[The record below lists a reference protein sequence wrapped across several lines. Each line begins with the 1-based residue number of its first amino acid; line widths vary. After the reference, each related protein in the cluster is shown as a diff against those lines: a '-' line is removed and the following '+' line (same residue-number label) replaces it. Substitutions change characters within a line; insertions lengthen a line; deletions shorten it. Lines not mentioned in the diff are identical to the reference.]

1 MNWLKV
7 FNPET
12 RLVWEYW
19 EARISSLMQI
29 GWDFKVEELSY
40 YRGVRLLGQ
49 KQQQRLVSETIP
61 ISLMHDQHLRGI
73 RDLRVNVSIAER
85 IEFIGS
91 ELPVVANMESV
102 VIGISMNPYDSVR
115 TFDDFEIFTKDKV
128 PEEFVV
134 NPSKIGELLAKIR
147 EAQEPRAKE
156 ILKKQRR
163 RDEVGETLKVDAKI
177 LTLVS

>member
-1 MNWLKV
+1 
-7 FNPET
+7 
-12 RLVWEYW
+12 
-19 EARISSLMQI
+19 
-29 GWDFKVEELSY
+29 
-40 YRGVRLLGQ
+40 
-49 KQQQRLVSETIP
+49 
-61 ISLMHDQHLRGI
+61 
-73 RDLRVNVSIAER
+73 
-85 IEFIGS
+85 
-91 ELPVVANMESV
+91 
-102 VIGISMNPYDSVR
+102 MNPYDSVR